1 MACLIA
7 LRHDSGELSKTKRGS
22 LHSKKRVFVST
33 ATFTISITKNVL
45 SPTSPPLYDRPF
57 QRGHPPQLRHVR

>member
-45 SPTSPPLYDRPF
+45 SPTSPPSL
-57 QRGHPPQLRHVR
+57 